1 MTQEHFCDM
10 AHDTEL
16 DWKFSRFL
24 LGKAETSNKTSS
36 FYIGISPPEERSV
49 QSFIFIFYGVRDHVG
64 VLLFGSWMKFGIG
77 SWCKNLMRILMDTT
91 NTATMCLNL
100 NPL

>member
-49 QSFIFIFYGVRDHVG
+49 QSFYFYFLRGKGPCRSTVIW
-64 VLLFGSWMKFGIG
+64 F
-77 SWCKNLMRILMDTT
+77 MDEVWYW
-91 NTATMCLNL
+91 
-100 NPL
+100 